1 MSMRTRARYIL
12 IVILALLACFGT
24 AEAQR
29 RNRRAEKA
37 KEQEEKF
44 GVSVF
49 KDTTRNVVSDSLR
62 MVMDS
67 LHRAD
72 SIWRAD
78 STELMGQST
87 LEAPAFTE
95 AKDSLI
101 EDFSDGR
108 QILKYYGGVTV
119 KYGNMSLTADYLE
132 YDVQKQTVYARGVPD
147 PVSGE
152 MKGEPVMQDASGK
165 YEMKEVT
172 YNFES
177 RKAFIKNM
185 VTNDSNGIL
194 RGNNIKMMPD
204 QSINITQ
211 GKYTVCDCEEPH
223 YYIKLSA
230 AKVMT
235 KPKRT
240 TVFGPAW
247 PVVEG
252 VPLFPVILPFGFIPT
267 RPERASGLLMPTF
280 GEEQARGFFFRDLGI
295 YYVIGNYLDISL
307 TGSYYTMGSWG
318 LDFNSRYKVNYKFGG
333 NVSINY
339 SFDQIGEKGE
349 PDSQQTSNFG
359 VRWSHQQDSKAH
371 PGTTFSASVNFQ
383 SPMNSRYNSR
393 DVNEALNN
401 QISSSISYARNFGGK
416 FNLSI
421 NGLHSQNTKD
431 SSYSVTLPNITFSVS
446 KFYPFKRKNRVGK
459 ERFYEKFS
467 LSYNTSFNNKINFK
481 SSDVKKPNFFDKMQN
496 GMQHNFSIGLPNF
509 TLFKYINVNPSV
521 SYGMNWFFSS
531 KEKYFNP
538 ETNKVEE
545 KKGGVFSTFGATHN
559 YSGSISLDTQVYGM
573 YTFKRWNKVQAIRHV
588 MKPSIS
594 FSFSPEK
601 GTYFNGW
608 RTLEYVDTL
617 GVPHSLDYNIYEG
630 QPGSY
635 PGKGKSATANFSLG
649 NNLEMKVK
657 DYKDTTGTG
666 TKKIKLLDQLNFN
679 GSYNF
684 LADSMKLSN
693 IGVTVSTNVFGKV
706 GISGNLN
713 FDPYAIN
720 ERGQRISKFALTE
733 NGKLLRLT
741 NASLSVSY
749 SLTGKGVINGNDGNK
764 TGGGENSG
772 SAGSSVAYNRIYYH
786 PITGEYIPG
795 GWLYYTNPN
804 APWSLNLSYSFSY
817 AKSYQYANEKLSTNH
832 NITQTLNLSGN
843 VKLTPRLSLNATT
856 GFDIQALKITTTQLS
871 ASYDLHCFNIQF
883 SWVPTGKWKSWN
895 FSISANAA
903 ALADLLRFRK
913 SSSFWDNY

>member
-1 MSMRTRARYIL
+1 MRTRARYIL

-252 VPLFPVILPFGFIPT
+252 VPLFPVLPLAQSAP
-267 RPERASGLLMPTF
+267 S
-280 GEEQARGFFFRDLGI
+280 ARWHWLFL
-295 YYVIGNYLDISL
+295 YLSP
-307 TGSYYTMGSWG
+307 
-318 LDFNSRYKVNYKFGG
+318 V
-333 NVSINY
+333 
-339 SFDQIGEKGE
+339 Q
-349 PDSQQTSNFG
+349 
-359 VRWSHQQDSKAH
+359 
-371 PGTTFSASVNFQ
+371 SV
-383 SPMNSRYNSR
+383 
-393 DVNEALNN
+393 
-401 QISSSISYARNFGGK
+401 
-416 FNLSI
+416 
-421 NGLHSQNTKD
+421 H
-431 SSYSVTLPNITFSVS
+431 
-446 KFYPFKRKNRVGK
+446 
-459 ERFYEKFS
+459 
-467 LSYNTSFNNKINFK
+467 
-481 SSDVKKPNFFDKMQN
+481 
-496 GMQHNFSIGLPNF
+496 
-509 TLFKYINVNPSV
+509 
-521 SYGMNWFFSS
+521 
-531 KEKYFNP
+531 
-538 ETNKVEE
+538 
-545 KKGGVFSTFGATHN
+545 
-559 YSGSISLDTQVYGM
+559 
-573 YTFKRWNKVQAIRHV
+573 
-588 MKPSIS
+588 PSI
-594 FSFSPEK
+594 
-601 GTYFNGW
+601 
-608 RTLEYVDTL
+608 
-617 GVPHSLDYNIYEG
+617 
-630 QPGSY
+630 
-635 PGKGKSATANFSLG
+635 
-649 NNLEMKVK
+649 
-657 DYKDTTGTG
+657 
-666 TKKIKLLDQLNFN
+666 
-679 GSYNF
+679 
-684 LADSMKLSN
+684 
-693 IGVTVSTNVFGKV
+693 
-706 GISGNLN
+706 
-713 FDPYAIN
+713 
-720 ERGQRISKFALTE
+720 
-733 NGKLLRLT
+733 
-741 NASLSVSY
+741 LSVSP
-749 SLTGKGVINGNDGNK
+749 SQP
-764 TGGGENSG
+764 
-772 SAGSSVAYNRIYYH
+772 H
-786 PITGEYIPG
+786 P
-795 GWLYYTNPN
+795 
-804 APWSLNLSYSFSY
+804 
-817 AKSYQYANEKLSTNH
+817 
-832 NITQTLNLSGN
+832 
-843 VKLTPRLSLNATT
+843 
-856 GFDIQALKITTTQLS
+856 
-871 ASYDLHCFNIQF
+871 LHRYPPPCM
-883 SWVPTGKWKSWN
+883 S
-895 FSISANAA
+895 
-903 ALADLLRFRK
+903 
-913 SSSFWDNY
+913 